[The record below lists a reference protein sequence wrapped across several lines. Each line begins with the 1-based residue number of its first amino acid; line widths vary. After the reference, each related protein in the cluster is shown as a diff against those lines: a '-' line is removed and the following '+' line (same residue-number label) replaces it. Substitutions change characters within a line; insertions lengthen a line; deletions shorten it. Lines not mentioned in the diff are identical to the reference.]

1 MLTLIPFP
9 KNDNH
14 PCHTGVERWTFVYKD
29 EEIKIQTYFLRNF
42 VVIHERALTMFV
54 PLLSVIP
61 PLAILA
67 CGNMQECRDQCS
79 QIFIGVLFIIIT
91 KYKKYILK
99 NQQWKNDCND

>member
-1 MLTLIPFP
+1 M
-9 KNDNH
+9 D
-14 PCHTGVERWTFVYKD
+14 RWTFVYKD

-54 PLLSVIP
+54 PLVSVIP

-99 NQQWKNDCND
+99 N

>member
-1 MLTLIPFP
+1 M
-9 KNDNH
+9 
-14 PCHTGVERWTFVYKD
+14 YKD

-54 PLLSVIP
+54 PLVSVIP